1 MLRIQA
7 IIITLLAALAL
18 AACAEAPT
26 TAPAPAAEPAA
37 DAPSYTLGDLTLT
50 DPWIRP
56 RSQAEVEAG
65 PINTGGYLLISNQ
78 GSEPDFLIDAAAGD
92 LSEVVELH
100 TMVMDGDVMRMDQI
114 ERIEIPAGGT
124 TELRPGGLHVMFIG
138 LNRGLEPGD
147 IIKLNLTFERSG
159 TIEVDA
165 VVRTPPQN

>member
-1 MLRIQA
+1 MRRIRA
-7 IIITLLAALAL
+7 IVIMLLAALAL
-18 AACAEAPT
+18 TACAETPNTMPAS
-26 TAPAPAAEPAA
+26 APAPAA

-78 GSEPDFLIDAAAGD
+78 GSEPDFLVEAAAGD

-138 LNRGLEPGD
+138 LKRGLEPGD
-147 IIKLNLTFERSG
+147 SIKLNLSFERSG

-165 VVRTPPQN
+165 LVRAP